1 MGEVVAKTRGNKDG
15 HSGASRNPGISRRHT
30 KILTPG
36 VRRGDD
42 FHQGLMGGLN
52 HGKYTGKR
60 LEKASFIKG

>member
-1 MGEVVAKTRGNKDG
+1 MGSVVAKTRGNKDG
-15 HSGASRNPGISRRHT
+15 HSGESRNPEILRHHT
-30 KILTPG
+30 KTLDHG

-42 FHQGLMGGLN
+42 FHQGLLGGLN